1 MGKDSFCL
9 FWVLVVGSGIEPKAS
24 IISYMQS
31 ILSLN
36 HSPYPVQITY
46 VLTYKFKV
54 INVALVTIYKKE
66 VICWLHLSRDIY
78 SCYCKSEPIS
88 ALL

>member
-1 MGKDSFCL
+1 
-9 FWVLVVGSGIEPKAS
+9 
-24 IISYMQS
+24 MQS

-36 HSPYPVQITY
+36 LSPYPAQITY

-54 INVALVTIYKKE
+54 ISIALVTIYKKE
-66 VICWLHLSRDIY
+66 IICWLHLSRDIY
-78 SCYCKSEPIS
+78 SCYCKSEPTF